1 MAREDLTGM
10 LIQKQCDGYS
20 VDGIVVKCFATRK
33 EQVLYGC
40 TFKGVYSVVKCNLCG
55 TTQTIRNN
63 NIKDKNYRC
72 SHCKGYGHL
81 FNTQIENTEWT
92 VLRLAT
98 KEDMINF
105 NKENR
110 VGVFLWCRCSCG
122 KEQPVDVE
130 SLKNLESTKCKE
142 CSSRQLRFT
151 TRTTNKHGSAVIGE
165 KYNMLTVVELT
176 DKKTNDGH
184 YLVRCEC
191 DCGNTQYFVTMREL
205 RNGRKSCGCIQHNP
219 DLTDEER
226 QRKRNYPE
234 SERFK
239 YNVKAKANH
248 TCDCC
253 GYKGCKHDGVMKA
266 HHLNGW
272 HWYDKD
278 KRDDITN
285 GVCLCMFCHDEF
297 HDEYGQ
303 KNNTKEQY
311 IKFKNKKS
319 QQTEYWHKNN
329 TVKPDKVE
337 RKCIGSGKTYVGKDA
352 NGEVKFIGKKP
363 DIDKSIYNYTNVCSC
378 TSVNPKGRQKTH
390 KGLYW
395 SILE

>member
-1 MAREDLTGM
+1 MGTNRHV
-10 LIQKQCDGYS
+10 S
-20 VDGIVVKCFATRK
+20 AT
-33 EQVLYGC
+33 
-40 TFKGVYSVVKCNLCG
+40 
-55 TTQTIRNN
+55 
-63 NIKDKNYRC
+63 
-72 SHCKGYGHL
+72 
-81 FNTQIENTEWT
+81 
-92 VLRLAT
+92 
-98 KEDMINF
+98 
-105 NKENR
+105 
-110 VGVFLWCRCSCG
+110 
-122 KEQPVDVE
+122 
-130 SLKNLESTKCKE
+130 
-142 CSSRQLRFT
+142 
-151 TRTTNKHGSAVIGE
+151 IGE

-219 DLTDEER
+219 NLTDEER
-226 QRKRNYPE
+226 QRKRNYPD
-234 SERFK
+234 SDKFK
-239 YNVKAKANH
+239 YHVKSKANH

-253 GYKGCKHDGVMKA
+253 GYKGYKHDGVMKA

-272 HWYDKD
+272 NWYDKD
-278 KRDDITN
+278 KRDDVSN

-297 HDEYGQ
+297 HNVYG
-303 KNNTKEQY
+303 NGDNTKEQY
-311 IKFKNKKS
+311 IKFKNEKS